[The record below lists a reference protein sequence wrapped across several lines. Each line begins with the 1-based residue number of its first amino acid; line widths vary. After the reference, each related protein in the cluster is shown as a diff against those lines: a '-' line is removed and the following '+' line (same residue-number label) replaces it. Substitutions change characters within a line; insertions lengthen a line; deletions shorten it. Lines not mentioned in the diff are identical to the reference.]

1 MLVLRSNLQRVITA
15 ARGRIND
22 LEKEDIEARTSPH
35 SAGRRAKANIIRVA
49 GAAVHGRVK
58 RSRHR
63 GALAGA
69 KAPGAHEPDAFDE
82 AAGERSPRR
91 EGVGDDAPR
100 ATMVSEA
107 SPSIAARRPET
118 PSAKVRHRRRSPPDD
133 IHREVPIQISRPP
146 AAASGTATDPIPVLL
161 ERAGDIAVNE
171 GEIAQERS
179 RMPKRETRRQP
190 CLPLCE

>member
-1 MLVLRSNLQRVITA
+1 MLALRSNLQRVITA
-15 ARGRIND
+15 ARDRIND
-22 LEKEDIEARTSPH
+22 LEKEDIEARTSPQ
-35 SAGRRAKANIIRVA
+35 SSGRRAKANIIRVA

-82 AAGERSPRR
+82 ATGERSPRR
-91 EGVGDDAPR
+91 EGVGDDTLR

-118 PSAKVRHRRRSPPDD
+118 PSAKVRLRRRSPSYEP
-133 IHREVPIQISRPP
+133 HRKVPIQISRPRS
-146 AAASGTATDPIPVLL
+146 SGLGNGDRPDSRSAREGRGHRG
-161 ERAGDIAVNE
+161 ERR
-171 GEIAQERS
+171 RS
-179 RMPKRETRRQP
+179 RHSAIANAEARNTASTVPPST
-190 CLPLCE
+190 

>member
-91 EGVGDDAPR
+91 EGVGDDDLR

-118 PSAKVRHRRRSPPDD
+118 PSAKVRHRRRSPPYD
-133 IHREVPIQISRPP
+133 IHRKVPIQISRPP
-146 AAASGTATDPIPVLL
+146 TAASGTATDPIPVLL

-190 CLPLCE
+190 CLPLCM

>member
-15 ARGRIND
+15 ARGLIND

-91 EGVGDDAPR
+91 EGVGDDDLARQGCQRHRHRSRRGGQKPR
-100 ATMVSEA
+100 PRRSGFAEGHLPMTFIGKYRFRSRDRQQRPRE
-107 SPSIAARRPET
+107 RRPT
-118 PSAKVRHRRRSPPDD
+118 RFPFCS
-133 IHREVPIQISRPP
+133 REQGTSR
-146 AAASGTATDPIPVLL
+146 
-161 ERAGDIAVNE
+161 
-171 GEIAQERS
+171 
-179 RMPKRETRRQP
+179 
-190 CLPLCE
+190 

>member
-1 MLVLRSNLQRVITA
+1 MLALRSNLQRVITA

-22 LEKEDIEARTSPH
+22 LEKEDIEARTPPH
-35 SAGRRAKANIIRVA
+35 GSGRRAKANIIRVA

-91 EGVGDDAPR
+91 EGVGDDDLR

-118 PSAKVRHRRRSPPDD
+118 PSAKVRLRRRSPPYD
-133 IHREVPIQISRPP
+133 IHRKVPIQISRPP

-190 CLPLCE
+190 CLPLCM